1 MSQKPCSLFS
11 YARIYSAT
19 NTPCLT
25 AGFTQSERST
35 ITLLVDRV
43 PAMDG
48 KNAGTKDADGKGSI
62 TLVNILGRDMP
73 GELLGSKGTL
83 WIELVVSGERL
94 GIRQV
99 LELIRIGTAI
109 TIATVDNRT
118 SAPFPLAKFPL
129 DPD

>member
-1 MSQKPCSLFS
+1 
-11 YARIYSAT
+11 
-19 NTPCLT
+19 
-25 AGFTQSERST
+25 
-35 ITLLVDRV
+35 
-43 PAMDG
+43 MDG
-48 KNAGTKDADGKGSI
+48 KSTGMRDADGKGSI
-62 TLVNILGRDMP
+62 TLVNTPGWDMP
-73 GELLGSKGTL
+73 GDLLRAKGTL